1 MLLSDLYLNSLTVC
15 SLVTAAEL
23 LLWDLTSPTE
33 PHSGAQHEVRD
44 IPEGKGT
51 RGH

>member
-15 SLVTAAEL
+15 SLGTAAEL
-23 LLWDLTSPTE
+23 LLWGLTSPIE
-33 PHSGAQHEVRD
+33 PHLGARHEVRD
-44 IPEGKGT
+44 IPKGKET